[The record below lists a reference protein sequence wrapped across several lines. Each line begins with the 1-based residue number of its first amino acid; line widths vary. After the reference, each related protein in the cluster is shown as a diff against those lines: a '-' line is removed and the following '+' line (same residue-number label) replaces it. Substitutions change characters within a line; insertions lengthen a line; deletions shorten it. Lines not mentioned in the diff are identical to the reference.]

1 MEPTAGEYVV
11 SENEKDNETS
21 GSAEAPPSFFL
32 RYRVVLIVV
41 ILFATVVFLVLRHHK
56 HQEEL
61 AREEGAAGMA
71 GRRVGGP
78 GGGGGRGGG
87 GGPVAVTV
95 ASVASGDIEV
105 RIPALGTITPLATV
119 TVRPQVSGILTRI
132 KFQEGQL
139 VKAGDPLAEIDP
151 RPFKA
156 ALDQALGNLRRDQAQ
171 LADAKLDLQ
180 RFEELIKEDSVAQ
193 QQLDTQRALAAQYGG
208 TVESDQAAVETARIN
223 LQYTNIVS
231 PVTGRVGLR
240 QVDQGNY
247 VTPGDTN
254 GIVVVT
260 ELQPISAIFAV
271 PEDNV
276 STLMQRLAEGA
287 TLSAE
292 AYDRANSA
300 KIAVGEVKT
309 VDNQIDTTTG
319 TIKLRALFDNKDGRL
334 FPNQFVN
341 IQLVVNVL
349 HNQTVMPG
357 SAVRRGAPNGV
368 VSTFVYVVN
377 TGNSTVAVRPVT
389 VGVVDG
395 EQVSITKGISPGDV
409 VVTEGADR
417 LRDGA
422 TVLLPANTPQHPT
435 TVAPETPG
443 RQHGGRGQHR
453 RSQQA
458 QQGQSGQQKA
468 PEGQAPPGQRKQ
480 GQRPQ
485 GQQPPGS

>member
-1 MEPTAGEYVV
+1 VVNEREKETETDGSIEP
-11 SENEKDNETS
+11 
-21 GSAEAPPSFFL
+21 PQSFL
-32 RYRVVLIVV
+32 RRYRVVLIVV
-41 ILFATVVFLVLRHHK
+41 VVFAAVVLLVLRHHK
-56 HQEEL
+56 QQQL
-61 AREEGAAGMA
+61 AEMEGGPAAGARMGGGS
-71 GRRVGGP
+71 GRFG

-87 GGPVAVTV
+87 GRGGGPNNPVAVNV
-95 ASVASGDIEV
+95 APVAAGDIEV

-119 TVRPQVSGILTRI
+119 TVRPQISGILTRI

-139 VKAGDPLAEIDP
+139 VKAGAPLAEIDP
-151 RPFKA
+151 RPFRA
-156 ALDQALGNLRRDQAQ
+156 ALDQAIGNLRRDQAL
-171 LADAKLDLQ
+171 LADAKLDLK

-193 QQLDTQRALAAQYGG
+193 QQLDTQRALVNQYTG
-208 TVESDQAAVETARIN
+208 TLESDQAQVETARIN

-247 VTPGDTN
+247 VTPADTN

-260 ELQPISAIFAV
+260 ELQPISAIFAI

-276 STLMQRLAEGA
+276 NTLMQRLQEGA

-292 AYDRANSA
+292 AYDKPLST
-300 KIAVGEVKT
+300 KLAVGQVKT

-349 HNQTVMPG
+349 HDQTVMPG
-357 SAVRRGAPNGV
+357 AAVRRGAPDGV
-368 VSTFVYVVN
+368 VGTFVYVVN
-377 TGNSTVAVRPVT
+377 TGSNTVAVRPIT

-395 EQVSITKGISPGDV
+395 ERVSVAKGLTPGDL
-409 VVTEGADR
+409 VVTDGADR

-422 TVLLPANTPQHPT
+422 SVLLPANTPQHPQT
-435 TVAPETPG
+435 ASSPPP
-443 RQHGGRGQHR
+443 RHGGFRRQGQAQGNPDQSQGQGQGQGQHR
-453 RSQQA
+453 NRRPPAQSQ
-458 QQGQSGQQKA
+458 
-468 PEGQAPPGQRKQ
+468 
-480 GQRPQ
+480 
-485 GQQPPGS
+485 